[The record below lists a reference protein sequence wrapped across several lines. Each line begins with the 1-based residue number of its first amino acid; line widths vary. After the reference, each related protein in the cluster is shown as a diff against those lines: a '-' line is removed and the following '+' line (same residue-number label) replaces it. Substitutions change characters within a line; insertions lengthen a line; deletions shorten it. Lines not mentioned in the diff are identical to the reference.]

1 MLRIT
6 ACHESGTKNIYL
18 QNKIFFNRKKRL
30 NKKHLDIA
38 IARNSETVHSNYFR
52 PFCFDIFG
60 KKIFS
65 VFFLW
70 FQKERFIF
78 YSEEIFMRR
87 DFE

>member
-60 KKIFS
+60 KKIFRY
-65 VFFLW
+65 FFYGFKKRDL
-70 FQKERFIF
+70 FFIPKKF
-78 YSEEIFMRR
+78 L
-87 DFE
+87 